1 MDEEVFGGSVL
12 MVDGFVLMG
21 DGNFELIGSVPL
33 PGTYST
39 RIRSSRRVPTLYPA
53 DTHLEG
59 EFPVPGSKN
68 SVQPE
73 MRTDG
78 SVLMVDGRQMR
89 RNTFPWNSF
98 SWNQKMI
105 RSG

>member
-21 DGNFELIGSVPL
+21 DVNFELIGSVPL

-53 DTHLEG
+53 DTNLEG
-59 EFPVPGSKN
+59 EFRVPGSPN
-68 SVQPE
+68 SVEPE
-73 MRTDG
+73 IRIDG
-78 SVLMVDGRQMR
+78 NVLMVHGSALMVDGRQ
-89 RNTFPWNSF
+89 N
-98 SWNQKMI
+98 
-105 RSG
+105 